1 MAHEGY
7 EGLNNW
13 W

>member
-7 EGLNNW
+7 EGLNSW